1 MKSIFLKPIGT
12 LRTLGTA
19 REWGED
25 ILATAAV
32 VLLITILSFLL
43 L

>member
-1 MKSIFLKPIGT
+1 MKKHSTFNT

-25 ILATAAV
+25 ILVTAAA